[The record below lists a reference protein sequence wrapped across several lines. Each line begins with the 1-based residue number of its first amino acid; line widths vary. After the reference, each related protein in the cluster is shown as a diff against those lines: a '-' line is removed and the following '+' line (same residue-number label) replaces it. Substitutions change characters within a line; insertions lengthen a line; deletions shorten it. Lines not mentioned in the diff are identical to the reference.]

1 MTVEQNLNLIQ
12 IIKSEN
18 LIFTIILTLKQEQM
32 FDIIIET
39 LVPYFQQFLLLRRIY
54 TD

>member
-12 IIKSEN
+12 K
-18 LIFTIILTLKQEQM
+18 KKAM

-39 LVPYFQQFLLLRRIY
+39 LVPYFQQFLLLTHIY